1 LTEFSQRKYFS
12 KKTGGIM
19 SIELKEKDYN
29 DLYKYS
35 LNIAHKFIGYDES
48 AYDIAQNALLQLIST
63 KNEITSPY
71 AWLRT
76 VVKRESLKIYEE
88 NKKNKEITINK
99 QLMPQPAK
107 QHVEEDPDAIPMVD
121 DKVAKEALSSD
132 DYKIYIKFKK
142 LNFNIQK
149 YSEKEK
155 MSYNTAS
162 FQKQRIKR
170 NILSRV
176 LWDDGWRYSN
186 KVLNYAQ
193 FNNINRFIR
202 TIIKSV
208 TENSVS
214 TLINYLRGIEPD
226 LVVSIFAD
234 VAEIREWAISYQV
247 DRYRLLLICLSENH
261 ELIVPVVYLNFDK
274 KNYLH
279 VLRIDKGETHL
290 IEDDN
295 PDIDLS
301 TFTEKGELKLSVE
314 EVLDLLKYSK

>member
-1 LTEFSQRKYFS
+1 
-12 KKTGGIM
+12 M